1 MAFIASF
8 KNSSQGCGG
17 GRPLGERA
25 GRWRLRVVSGVRE
38 NPAPLFEFSTLLGT
52 RRTQARVLRMSASD
66 CDECVDGDQ
75 GPHHLSVGVIKPRG
89 RQFGG
94 WGCAVQY
101 PIGHNTPLR

>member
-1 MAFIASF
+1 MAFIVSF
-8 KNSSQGCGG
+8 KNSSQGLRRRPASGG
-17 GRPLGERA
+17 ESRPLAAPGREWGER
-25 GRWRLRVVSGVRE
+25 

-52 RRTQARVLRMSASD
+52 RRTQARVLRMSAGD

-75 GPHHLSVGVIKPRG
+75 GLHHLSVGVIKPRG
-89 RQFGG
+89 REFGS